1 MFFLST
7 TTTTTTLRTRLL
19 SAMLFSQ
26 LASHVIAASTTTA
39 ATTTTSTMSPFASL
53 LIFCLVM
60 AISTFILGSLPLFI
74 RLSPT
79 QMILLQSLAAG
90 LLLGAGITIVL
101 PEGVSNLY
109 AHYHPHSHKHKK
121 SGGYDPEHT
130 LGFSVLVGFLLMYFA
145 DRYLNSNQPHRHF
158 HPEQQQPANIP
169 PTSSPPSTSS
179 SPSLSTAS
187 TSTTQPQSQPSRTR
201 THSEMHLMSSPRK
214 PSTHQRPSSSSTP
227 LRLSGIRLFFH
238 QSSSSPTF
246 AGFSRASLTSL
257 LGLVIHAFTDGIA
270 MGAASLASLSS
281 SSPHAK
287 RAEEE
292 GEEDPAASLRLIV
305 FLAIMLHK
313 APAALGLSTLLLSQ
327 GGSRVGILR
336 AIAVF
341 SLSTPAGAL
350 ATYAL
355 GWWILESKAVDGLG
369 HTAGG
374 LVGGGPL
381 DSRSVVAQLASVLV
395 VQRAEGGDDASAGE
409 GGGLS
414 TRHIGMALTF
424 SAGTFLYVAM
434 HALGELMGSPSKS
447 PSPSSSEHHQHRG
460 YEAVAEREDETVFEA
475 TDEEERGGGGGGRR
489 RIQKEVNGPSSPS
502 LDGGDNNEASSL
514 LHPHHQATTSKDVN
528 RRRVSPSSTSAP
540 VSGGTSEQE
549 DEEDDDD
556 ESEIKRLNNRHSSIV
571 PSPTSSS
578 SPSGSSILTLEAGK
592 TVLLLLGAA
601 LPRFLQG
608 LTGHG
613 H

>member
-1 MFFLST
+1 MFFLRT
-7 TTTTTTLRTRLL
+7 TTTTTTTTTTL

-26 LASHVIAASTTTA
+26 LASHVIAASTT
-39 ATTTTSTMSPFASL
+39 ATTTSTSTMSPFASL

-130 LGFSVLVGFLLMYFA
+130 LGVSVLVGFLLMYFA

-158 HPEQQQPANIP
+158 HSEQPQQQQPANIP

-187 TSTTQPQSQPSRTR
+187 TSTTQQQQQPSSRTR

-214 PSTHQRPSSSSTP
+214 PTTHQRPSSSSTP

-281 SSPHAK
+281 SSPHSR

-381 DSRSVVAQLASVLV
+381 DSRGIVAQLASVLV

-475 TDEEERGGGGGGRR
+475 TDEEERGGGGRR
-489 RIQKEVNGPSSPS
+489 RIQKEVNGASPPS

-514 LHPHHQATTSKDVN
+514 LHPNHQATTSKDVN

-540 VSGGTSEQE
+540 ASSASA
-549 DEEDDDD
+549 DEEDENDDD
-556 ESEIKRLNNRHSSIV
+556 EPEIKRLNNRHSSIV
-571 PSPTSSS
+571 PSPTSSSS

>member
-1 MFFLST
+1 MFLRTT

-26 LASHVIAASTTTA
+26 LASHVIAASSSTTTS
-39 ATTTTSTMSPFASL
+39 TSTMSPFASL

-130 LGFSVLVGFLLMYFA
+130 LGVSVLVGFLLMYFA

-158 HPEQQQPANIP
+158 HSEQPQQQQQQPVTANA
-169 PTSSPPSTSS
+169 TSSPPSTSS

-187 TSTTQPQSQPSRTR
+187 TSTTQPQPQPSSRTR

-528 RRRVSPSSTSAP
+528 RRRVSPSSASGATSA
-540 VSGGTSEQE
+540 
-549 DEEDDDD
+549 EEDDEEDD

-578 SPSGSSILTLEAGK
+578 SSSGSSILTLEAGK
-592 TVLLLLGAA
+592 TALLLLGAA